1 MKNPAYDGK
10 NSIIPTNELKKIRK
24 YTYFS
29 TLVIYP
35 VFLMSNE
42 YIAVQLQYP
51 FLNENFLTQKYVL
64 GITFTAYS
72 WGELDFWV
80 NFELN

>member
-1 MKNPAYDGK
+1 
-10 NSIIPTNELKKIRK
+10 
-24 YTYFS
+24 
-29 TLVIYP
+29 
-35 VFLMSNE
+35 MSNE
-42 YIAVQLQYP
+42 YSAVQLQYP